1 LVSFKRRIIQTFSAI
16 LANSNFLGF
25 INGTIYRGN
34 LKKLCYPGLNC
45 YSCPGALG
53 ACPIG
58 SLQSLA
64 AGLKFNV
71 SLYVLGFLALIGTFT
86 GRLVC
91 GFLCPFGFFQE
102 LLYKIPSK
110 KISIHKNLNYL
121 KYVFLL
127 VFVLILPAVLVNE
140 VGFGT
145 QYFCKYICPAG
156 TLEAGI
162 PLAIANNS
170 IRNALG
176 LLFGWKFLVL
186 LAVIILAIHSK
197 RPFCRTM
204 CPLGAIYSIFNPIS
218 VYRLKVDNNKCTK
231 CDVCK
236 HNCPVD
242 IRVYENPN
250 SIECVRCG
258 ECKKGCPQNVI
269 KEECRL

>member
-1 LVSFKRRIIQTFSAI
+1 MVSFKRRIIQTFSAI
-16 LANSNFLGF
+16 IANSNFSGF
-25 INGTIYRGN
+25 INGTIYRGD
-34 LKKLCYPGLNC
+34 LKKLCFPGLNC

-53 ACPIG
+53 SCPIG

-64 AGLKFNV
+64 AGIKFSV
-71 SLYVLGFLALIGTFT
+71 SLYVLGFLTLIGTLT

-102 LLYKIPSK
+102 LLYKIPSR
-110 KISIHKNLNYL
+110 KINIHKGFHYI

-127 VFVLILPAVLVNE
+127 VFVLILPAVLINE
-140 VGFGT
+140 FGFGT

-162 PLAIANNS
+162 PLAMANDS

-176 LLFGWKFLVL
+176 LLFSWKFLIL
-186 LAVIILAIHSK
+186 LSVIILAIFSK

-218 VYRLKVDNNKCTK
+218 VYRLKVDHRKCTK

-236 HNCPVD
+236 NNCPVD

-250 SIECVRCG
+250 SMECVRCG
-258 ECKKGCPQNVI
+258 ECKKICPQNVI
-269 KEECRL
+269 KEECKL